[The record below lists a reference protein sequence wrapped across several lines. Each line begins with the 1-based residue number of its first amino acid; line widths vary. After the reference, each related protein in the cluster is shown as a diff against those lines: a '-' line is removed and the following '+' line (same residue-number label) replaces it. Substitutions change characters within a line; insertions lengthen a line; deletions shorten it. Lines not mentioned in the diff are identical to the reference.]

1 MKMVMAKAQELADA
15 IVASDVYK
23 RMKDMEDEMLNDAI
37 AAETVNNTMRKRQ
50 RVEDLLT
57 SKGMNPEELKRAN
70 DEMVEAEK
78 EMDANEKIIALKAA
92 RKEFTTMMDNVN
104 RILRLVIT
112 GEIREDDIAGG
123 CNGNC
128 EGCNGCG

>member
-37 AAETVNNTMRKRQ
+37 AAEAVNNTMRKRQ

-57 SKGMNPEELKRAN
+57 TKEMDPEELKRAN

-78 EMDANEKIIALKAA
+78 KMDANEKIIALKAA

-112 GEIREDDIAGG
+112 GEIREDDIAEG
-123 CNGNC
+123 CNGTC